1 MLHCNTDCFKT
12 FGLWFC
18 FEFEAMIFVFQAS
31 MDKFGC
37 TSPFGQYLDNICTN
51 STIGKQAFHLFE
63 KLSNE
68 RLFIA
73 ECPYPCKFLK
83 ARFL

>member
-1 MLHCNTDCFKT
+1 
-12 FGLWFC
+12 
-18 FEFEAMIFVFQAS
+18 
-31 MDKFGC
+31 MDEFGC

-51 STIGKQAFHLFE
+51 STIGKQAFQLFE